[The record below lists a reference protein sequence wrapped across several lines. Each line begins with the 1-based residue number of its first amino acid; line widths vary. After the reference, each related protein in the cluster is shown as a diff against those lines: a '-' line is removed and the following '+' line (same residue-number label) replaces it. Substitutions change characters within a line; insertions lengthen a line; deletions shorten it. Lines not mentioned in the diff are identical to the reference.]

1 MKITGAGKHRRR
13 LTRMRGREL
22 VLELSKQ
29 VYIAADRVRGEAQFL
44 IAKGSIQ
51 GKGHQPSKPGEPPN
65 LDTGVL
71 TAGITARLT
80 GSLKAVAESAAPY
93 AAAQEY
99 GHRYDDGRVLEE
111 RPYMRPAAKT
121 VRKEYVINVS
131 RAVARVNRKG

>member
-13 LTRMRGREL
+13 LSRMRGREL

-71 TAGITARLT
+71 SAGITARLT

-93 AAAQEY
+93 AAHLEY
-99 GHRYDDGRVLEE
+99 GTSKMAE

-121 VRKEYVINVS
+121 VRKDYQVNVARAVS
-131 RAVARVNRKG
+131 RINRKG